1 MTTETVVCARCQHPF
16 EREVTEPAAPRVSTL
31 SRFSYIEEPEPVCD
45 ECEHEY
51 LSWAGCP
58 PLC

>member
-1 MTTETVVCARCQHPF
+1 MTESVVCVRCQCTF
-16 EREVTEPAAPRVSTL
+16 ERVVIEETTREVSL
-31 SRFSYIEEPEPVCD
+31 SSFSYIEEPEPVCTD
-45 ECEHEY
+45 CEHEY

>member
-1 MTTETVVCARCQHPF
+1 MTETVICARCQQEF
-16 EREVTEPAAPRVSTL
+16 EREVVEVTTVREAHLST
-31 SRFSYIEEPEPVCD
+31 FSYIEEPEPVCD
-45 ECEHEY
+45 GCEHEY

>member
-1 MTTETVVCARCQHPF
+1 MTETVLCTRCQKDF
-16 EREVTEPAAPRVSTL
+16 EREVIEATTVRESRLST
-31 SRFSYIEEPEPVCD
+31 FSYIEEPEPVCND
-45 ECEHEY
+45 CEHEY

>member
-1 MTTETVVCARCQHPF
+1 MTTESVVCARCQKAF
-16 EREVTEPAAPRVSTL
+16 EREVLTEHEASL
-31 SRFSYIEEPEPVCD
+31 SSFSYIEEPEPVCD

>member
-1 MTTETVVCARCQHPF
+1 MIETVVCVRCQREF
-16 EREVTEPAAPRVSTL
+16 ERVVVTEEVRVVRL
-31 SRFSYIEEPEPVCD
+31 SSFSYIEEPEPVCD